1 MSAARRSPLQD
12 LRGFVRWMV
21 FWQLLGPGVALGA
34 LSVSAVVDVRIG
46 SMLAVAA
53 VGLLL
58 IVGWSVGTV
67 VRMRRM
73 DSALRERVARGGSE
87 ILTGSVT
94 SVPAPAR
101 VLRQRAARRSTPQLL
116 GGQASGAADIAVL
129 TALLADGPRRLAAAV
144 PRSAGL
150 RPGRTVVVAVHPV
163 EPDVAVLDARVA
175 PADLASAE
183 ADPRWVT
190 EKLPTDAS
198 VAGGWAVLPVWG
210 LAGLV
215 LGAVPAAA
223 AVALLS

>member
-12 LRGFVRWMV
+12 MRGFVRWMI
-21 FWQLLGPGVALGA
+21 FWQLFGPGVALGA

-53 VGLLL
+53 AGVLL
-58 IVGWSVGTV
+58 IVGWSAGTI

-73 DSALRERVARGGSE
+73 DTALRERVERGGSE
-87 ILTGSVT
+87 ILSGTVT

-101 VLRQRAARRSTPQLL
+101 VLRQRAAPRSTPQLL
-116 GGQASGAADIAVL
+116 GAQATGAADVAVL
-129 TALLADGPRRLAAAV
+129 TALLPDGPRRLAAAV

-163 EPDVAVLDARVA
+163 ESDVAVLDARVTA
-175 PADLASAE
+175 ADLASVE
-183 ADPRWVT
+183 ADPRWAT

-215 LGAVPAAA
+215 LGAALGAA